1 MLNLI
6 NFFRIL
12 FNTSRISDLNL
23 RKFCEDN
30 IQRMIANNPGG
41 TYNILITDTTT
52 AYNGY
57 YGAITDEDAR
67 TAVKEGS
74 TIAMNNAMKDF
85 QVNISKNEGFVR
97 GTFGKTAPIYQEFF
111 PHGLTEYSNA
121 NLQGVGVLMDRMVT
135 AATAHQ
141 AELGVPFLTLF
152 TNLRD
157 TFNTVRTAQLNLI
170 GEVAGKKDVTET
182 TRDEVEI
189 QLMKNVL
196 FIAYNNVGNTSAANT
211 YFDQSFIRPQKQRTY
226 TDGAPANETVHV
238 VERTFNADDEIIC
251 KNTGDSSWTICLA
264 PNASTACAGG
274 VTVNSGEEVTVT
286 ASELGDTEA
295 NHFLNITNNE
305 AIDGSYSVVVEL

>member
-30 IQRMIANNPGG
+30 LQRMIANNPGG
-41 TYNILITDTTT
+41 IYTILITDTTT

-67 TAVKEGS
+67 TAIKEGS

-85 QVNISKNEGFVR
+85 QDNVSQQEGIIR
-97 GTFGKTAPIYQEFF
+97 GTYGKTSPIYQEFF

-135 AATAHQ
+135 ASTAHQ
-141 AELGVPFLTLF
+141 ADLGVPFLTLF

-157 TFNTVRTAQLNLI
+157 TFFTARTAQLNLI
-170 GEVAGKKDVTET
+170 GDVAGKKDVTET
-182 TRDEVEI
+182 TRDDVEI
-189 QLMKNVL
+189 QLMRNVL

-211 YFDQSFIRPQKQRTY
+211 YFDQSFIRPKQQKTY
-226 TDGAPANETVHV
+226 SGDVPANETVNAA
-238 VERTFNADDEIIC
+238 ERTFEETDDIVL
-251 KNTGDSSWTICLA
+251 KNTGTTALTFCLA
-264 PNASTACAGG
+264 PTAGDACAVG
-274 VTVNSGEEVTVT
+274 VNVNAGEETTVT
-286 ASELGDTEA
+286 ASELGDVA
-295 NHFLNITNNE
+295 NHFLNVTNNE
-305 AIDGSYSVVVEL
+305 GTDGSYSVVVEL